1 MHWRHDKLDSLFS
14 GFAIKF
20 LEELRKGT
28 PLLRRILGNLLLW
41 LRRFDWDHGGVFA
54 FARLLVLWAFFIS
67 VSCFVATHG
76 APALARLW
84 ASIEG
89 KPSHEGQDEQTEPS
103 NAKEKLGRAQHKNS
117 NFFVGL
123 AQSLAKWFSKR
134 SGIVQNARYVAS
146 WTGYLLILLLLL
158 ERIAKLSDPIKL
170 EARKR
175 ILAPEYEKSLG
186 FVEQFHTDLD
196 KIVTAYL
203 GESKRSRRRV
213 FVFIDDLDR
222 CEIPKAAELMQGLNL
237 MISDSPQLVF
247 ILGIDRQK
255 IAAALAVKHKEY
267 LPYFPVSD
275 RLNRGQHQGDFT
287 KKDDTSPKDGKD
299 DSDKVKGAVF
309 DPTPGLQFGYSFIE
323 KFIQIAF

>member
-1 MHWRHDKLDSLFS
+1 MAQK
-14 GFAIKF
+14 
-20 LEELRKGT
+20 
-28 PLLRRILGNLLLW
+28 
-41 LRRFDWDHGGVFA
+41 FDWDDGGIFA

-67 VSCFVATHG
+67 ASCFVATHG
-76 APALARLW
+76 VPALARLW
-84 ASIEG
+84 ESIEG
-89 KPSHEGQDEQTEPS
+89 KPSHEGRDEQTKPS
-103 NAKEKLGRAQHKNS
+103 NAKEKHRQVQYKNS

-123 AQSLAKWFSKR
+123 AQSLAKWFWKG
-134 SGIVQNARYVAS
+134 SGIVQNAQYVAS

-186 FVEQFHTDLD
+186 FVEQFHRDFD

-255 IAAALAVKHKEY
+255 IAVALAVKHKEY
-267 LPYFPVSD
+267 LPYYPVSERFRRRQD
-275 RLNRGQHQGDFT
+275 QGDFPKRT
-287 KKDDTSPKDGKD
+287 KPPTKTERTTRIKI
-299 DSDKVKGAVF
+299 KVRCSTQRLGSSLG
-309 DPTPGLQFGYSFIE
+309 TPSWRNSFKLRF
-323 KFIQIAF
+323 KFHE

>member
-1 MHWRHDKLDSLFS
+1 MAQK
-14 GFAIKF
+14 
-20 LEELRKGT
+20 
-28 PLLRRILGNLLLW
+28 
-41 LRRFDWDHGGVFA
+41 FDWDDGGIFA

-67 VSCFVATHG
+67 ASCFVATHG
-76 APALARLW
+76 VPALARLW
-84 ASIEG
+84 ESIEG
-89 KPSHEGQDEQTEPS
+89 KPSHEGRD
-103 NAKEKLGRAQHKNS
+103 
-117 NFFVGL
+117 
-123 AQSLAKWFSKR
+123 
-134 SGIVQNARYVAS
+134 AS

-186 FVEQFHTDLD
+186 FVEQFHRDFD

-255 IAAALAVKHKEY
+255 IAVALAVKHKEY
-267 LPYFPVSD
+267 LPYYPVSERFRRRQD
-275 RLNRGQHQGDFT
+275 QGDFPKRT
-287 KKDDTSPKDGKD
+287 KPPTKTERTTRIKI
-299 DSDKVKGAVF
+299 KVRCSTQRLGSSLG
-309 DPTPGLQFGYSFIE
+309 TPSWRNSFKLRF
-323 KFIQIAF
+323 KFHE